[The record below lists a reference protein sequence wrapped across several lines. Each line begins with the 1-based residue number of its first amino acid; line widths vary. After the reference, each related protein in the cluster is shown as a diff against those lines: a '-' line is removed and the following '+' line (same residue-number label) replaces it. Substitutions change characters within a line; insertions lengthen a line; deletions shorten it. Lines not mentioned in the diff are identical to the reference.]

1 MGDKI
6 YKTISEVAK
15 ILNVNIHVIR
25 YWDSKLGISQQS
37 NTNKKKFFNSSEINK
52 LKKLKNTL
60 YHNGKYNYSLDLA
73 KNILNNKVKINN
85 NASQNK
91 KEFSTNLDIDS
102 LKDIRKN
109 LIKLLNI

>member
-37 NTNKKKFFNSSEINK
+37 NTNKKKFFNNSEINK

-73 KNILNNKVKINN
+73 KNILNNKVKFNN
-85 NASQNK
+85 ISQNVK
-91 KEFSTNLDIDS
+91 KLDSNLDIDT